1 MTNYDTKEKIRSY
14 WSARSATFDDS
25 FSHSIRSGVELDAW
39 MAFYAKLVPDKNL
52 NVLELGSGTGEIS
65 KVLRT
70 LGHCV
75 TGIDFS
81 EAMLARAKIKH
92 AAYPQVRY
100 ILGDAENT
108 YQNDNH
114 FDMVTCRHLMFTLLN
129 PAAALADWFRVTKP
143 GGHLVIFDGNFI
155 ATRTRDRLAKRLL
168 TTLDRISPRGEH
180 YDPALK
186 IIAQE
191 IKPDLYFADGLS
203 FDRLADMVDAA
214 GYDAITKHSYEPIR
228 HVQRKIAGPRD
239 WLATFIGDRF
249 VLHAQKR

>member
-1 MTNYDTKEKIRSY
+1 MTNFDTKEKIRAY
-14 WSARSATFDDS
+14 WSQRSATFDDS
-25 FSHSIRSGVELDAW
+25 FSHSILPGVELEAW
-39 MAFYAKLVPDKNL
+39 MAFYAKLVPGENL
-52 NVLELGSGTGEIS
+52 EVLELGSGTGEIS

-81 EAMLARAKIKH
+81 EAMLNRAKAKH

-108 YQNDNH
+108 HQNDDS
-114 FDMVTCRHLMFTLLN
+114 FDLVTCRHVMFTLLD
-129 PAAALADWFRVTKP
+129 PGAALADWFRVTKP

-168 TTLDRISPRGEH
+168 AGLDRISPRGEQ

-186 IIAQE
+186 IAAQE
-191 IKPDLYFADGLS
+191 IKSDLYFANGLS
-203 FDRLADMVDAA
+203 FEVLADMVRAA
-214 GYDAITKHSYEPIR
+214 GYETVTKHSYDPIR
-228 HVQRKIAGPRD
+228 RAQRKIAGPRD